1 MTILRTPRRGPA
13 VPALSIAAVMLC
25 APTLVSTA
33 WATDPI
39 PIAWRSDYGGAL
51 EEARATNR
59 LVWIQFS
66 GPWCPNCV
74 RMERDSFP
82 DADIIEHS
90 QRSFIPLKLRSDVHE
105 QLALA
110 FNLSGLPA
118 TVLVTPDRQIVAVHQ
133 GYLGPDELDGLLS
146 QSVATWH
153 EREASAKKKEAEAEK
168 DGETADAGKPGTEK
182 GKKPPRL
189 ALAGYCPVTLRTD
202 RKLVAGRAEHTVE
215 HDGQVYRF
223 AGEAQ
228 KAKFRQDPKRF
239 IPVNRG
245 NCPVTQVEQS
255 VRRPGSP
262 RWGLLYE
269 GRLYVFASDEARRR
283 FREEPSRY
291 ATVDVAEQGFCP
303 HCLGE
308 SGLLVR
314 GDPKFELTRD
324 GRRYWFPDE
333 THRAAFAAASPAASS
348 PGTSRT
354 ADAAGGLSATSR
366 R

>member
-1 MTILRTPRRGPA
+1 MIIHRSPRRGPA
-13 VPALSIAAVMLC
+13 APAFSIAAGMLW
-25 APTLVSTA
+25 ASLLLSTA
-33 WATDPI
+33 RATEPTPI
-39 PIAWRSDYGGAL
+39 VWRADYGGAL

-66 GPWCPNCV
+66 GPWCPNCL

-82 DADIIEHS
+82 DANVIEHS

-118 TVLVTPDRQIVAVHQ
+118 TVLVTPNREIVAVHQ
-133 GYLGPDELDGLLS
+133 GYLGPDDLDELLS
-146 QSVATWH
+146 QGLATWR
-153 EREASAKKKEAEAEK
+153 EREASSKKEADARK
-168 DGETADAGKPGTEK
+168 DVATTDAGKADAEK
-182 GKKPPRL
+182 AKKEPLL
-189 ALAGYCPVTLRTD
+189 ALSGYCPVTLITQ

-215 HDGQVYRF
+215 HDGHVYRF

-228 KAKFRQDPKRF
+228 KARFRQDPERF

-245 NCPVTQVEQS
+245 NCPVAQVEQS
-255 VRRPGSP
+255 AEQPGSP
-262 RWGLLYE
+262 RWGLLYQ
-269 GRLYVFASDEARRR
+269 GRLFVFASDEARHR
-283 FREEPSRY
+283 FLDEPQRY
-291 ATVDVAEQGFCP
+291 ATVDVAEQGFCA

-308 SGLLVR
+308 TGILVR
-314 GDPKFELTRD
+314 GDPKFTLTRA

-333 THRAAFAAASPAASS
+333 THRAAFVAASPAASS
-348 PGTSRT
+348 AAISRT
-354 ADAAGGLSATSR
+354 AEAVLGQASTTR